1 MCLKNYFLID
11 LPIHKGKRKRLVET
25 LISKGITD
33 KKVLNAIL
41 NIPRHFFMDSD
52 FQSFAYDDKAFP
64 ILSNQTIS
72 QPYTVAF
79 QTELLKIKSGDKILE
94 VGTGSAYQ
102 TSILIYLKAEVY
114 TIERIFNLHKKSK
127 KILSMLSFQPKKI
140 VWGDGYLGL
149 PEFGPFDKILVTAG
163 ASEIP
168 KNLLK
173 QLKFG
178 GKMVIPIG
186 NKSQEMTVIERIEKE
201 KFKEYKY
208 GKFNFVPMLKNKI

>member
-1 MCLKNYFLID
+1 MID

-72 QPYTVAF
+72 QPYTVAL

-94 VGTGSAYQ
+94 IGTGSAYQ

-201 KFKEYKY
+201 KFKKYKY
-208 GKFNFVPMLKNKI
+208 VKFNFVPMLKNKI

>member
-64 ILSNQTIS
+64 ISSNQTIS
-72 QPYTVAF
+72 QPYTVAL
-79 QTELLKIKSGDKILE
+79 QTELLKIKPADKILE

-168 KNLLK
+168 TNLLK

-201 KFKEYKY
+201 KFKKYKY
-208 GKFNFVPMLKNKI
+208 

>member
-72 QPYTVAF
+72 QPYTVAL

>member
-1 MCLKNYFLID
+1 MID

-72 QPYTVAF
+72 QPYTVAL

-201 KFKEYKY
+201 KFKKYKY
-208 GKFNFVPMLKNKI
+208 GKFNFVTMLKNKI

>member
-1 MCLKNYFLID
+1 MID

-41 NIPRHFFMDSD
+41 NIPRHFFMHSD

-72 QPYTVAF
+72 QPYTVAL

-94 VGTGSAYQ
+94 IGTGSAYQ

-127 KILSMLSFQPKKI
+127 KILSM
-140 VWGDGYLGL
+140 
-149 PEFGPFDKILVTAG
+149 
-163 ASEIP
+163 
-168 KNLLK
+168 
-173 QLKFG
+173 
-178 GKMVIPIG
+178 
-186 NKSQEMTVIERIEKE
+186 
-201 KFKEYKY
+201 
-208 GKFNFVPMLKNKI
+208 

>member
-1 MCLKNYFLID
+1 MID
-11 LPIHKGKRKRLVET
+11 LPIHKGKRRRLVET
-25 LISKGITD
+25 LISKGITN

-79 QTELLKIKSGDKILE
+79 QTELLEIKSGDKILE
-94 VGTGSAYQ
+94 VGTGSGYQ
-102 TSILIYLKAEVY
+102 TSILIYLKAKVY
-114 TIERIFNLHKKSK
+114 TIERILNLHKKSK
-127 KILSMLSFQPKKI
+127 RILSILSFQAEKI
-140 VWGDGYLGL
+140 VWGDGYFGL

-163 ASEIP
+163 ASDIP
-168 KNLLK
+168 KNLLN
-173 QLKFG
+173 QLKIM

-186 NKSQEMTVIERIEKE
+186 KKSQEMTVIVRIGKE
-201 KFKEYKY
+201 KFKKYKY
-208 GKFNFVPMLKNKI
+208 GKFSFVPMLKNKI

>member
-72 QPYTVAF
+72 QPYTVAL

-94 VGTGSAYQ
+94 IGTGSAYQ
-102 TSILIYLKAEVY
+102 TSILIYLNAEVY

-201 KFKEYKY
+201 KFKKYKY

>member
-1 MCLKNYFLID
+1 MID

-72 QPYTVAF
+72 QPYTVAL

-94 VGTGSAYQ
+94 IGTGSAYQ

-186 NKSQEMTVIERIEKE
+186 NKNQEMTVIERIEKE
-201 KFKEYKY
+201 KFKKYKY
-208 GKFNFVPMLKNKI
+208 GKFNFVPMLKIKFNFFLIFY

>member
-72 QPYTVAF
+72 QPYTVAL

-94 VGTGSAYQ
+94 IGTGSAYQ

-168 KNLLK
+168 KKTPHPTDINNAK
-173 QLKFG
+173 
-178 GKMVIPIG
+178 VI
-186 NKSQEMTVIERIEKE
+186 K
-201 KFKEYKY
+201 
-208 GKFNFVPMLKNKI
+208 

>member
-72 QPYTVAF
+72 QPYTVAL

-94 VGTGSAYQ
+94 IGKGSAYQ
-102 TSILIYLKAEVY
+102 TSILIP
-114 TIERIFNLHKKSK
+114 KSRS
-127 KILSMLSFQPKKI
+127 L
-140 VWGDGYLGL
+140 Y
-149 PEFGPFDKILVTAG
+149 
-163 ASEIP
+163 
-168 KNLLK
+168 N
-173 QLKFG
+173 
-178 GKMVIPIG
+178 
-186 NKSQEMTVIERIEKE
+186 
-201 KFKEYKY
+201 
-208 GKFNFVPMLKNKI
+208 

>member
-1 MCLKNYFLID
+1 MID

-72 QPYTVAF
+72 QPYTVAL

-201 KFKEYKY
+201 KFKKYKY
-208 GKFNFVPMLKNKI
+208 GKFNFVPMLTNKI

>member
-1 MCLKNYFLID
+1 MID

-41 NIPRHFFMDSD
+41 NIPRHFFMDND

-72 QPYTVAF
+72 QPYTVAL

-186 NKSQEMTVIERIEKE
+186 KKSQEMTVIERIEKE
-201 KFKEYKY
+201 KFKKYTY